1 MCEKSGRKEGR
12 RPVSTKAS
20 VRAGKIRRELRSLD
34 LYKPEFETSI
44 KRLADLKVEYDELH
58 ERYAAAHYPC
68 VIDGSSGPKKNPLV
82 TTLESL
88 RRDILAL
95 ETALGLN
102 PTGLSKL
109 QENAFAKKRESKV
122 ASLTA

>member
-1 MCEKSGRKEGR
+1 M
-12 RPVSTKAS
+12 STKAS
-20 VRAGKIRRELRSLD
+20 VKAGKIRQELRSLGI
-34 LYKPEFETSI
+34 YKAEFEPAI
-44 KRLADLKVEYDELH
+44 RRLADLKVEYDALH
-58 ERYAAAHYPC
+58 TRYASDDYPC
-68 VIDGSSGPKKNPLV
+68 VIETGSGPKKNPLV

-102 PTGLSKL
+102 PSGLLKL
-109 QENAFAKKRESKV
+109 QENAFEKPRVSRA